1 MGQLASSNRNR
12 SIAAGRPSLNSQSG
26 APTGCE
32 ARHLVCLKLRSWEG
46 RHLVCLKLRGHA
58 PGTQA
63 ANFRLPVRRARTYST
78 LFLVAL
84 LVAALASVSFA
95 QSGRI
100 KEKTPKPATAKNKS
114 SLPSGDS
121 LPTPA
126 KPRPQTT
133 TPRPQESPKESSSDE
148 VDESDTVRVIS
159 NLVPIP
165 ASVVDPT
172 GIAVTGLKLED
183 FELRVDGQ
191 LKPISDMTRAETS
204 VRLVMLFD
212 NSGSLDFARDFEK
225 QAARHFFRQVMR
237 RTDEAAIYSV
247 ESESYLAQPLTSDVH
262 LLERTIDSFGKPE
275 GSTSLFDAIIDAAA
289 YLKPY
294 PGRRVMVIVS
304 DGIETT
310 SRNDFETTIQR
321 VLAADCQ
328 IFIVQTGLYDGANL
342 RALAAERRMEQIS
355 GQTGGAVYIPKTT
368 NELNEAFQQIAAD
381 LAHQYVLSYYPGD
394 ERRDGR
400 FHNIDLRVRSRKDV
414 RVRARRGYYSP
425 KATNVAASEW

>member
-1 MGQLASSNRNR
+1 MLLL
-12 SIAAGRPSLNSQSG
+12 IVLPG
-26 APTGCE
+26 AT
-32 ARHLVCLKLRSWEG
+32 
-46 RHLVCLKLRGHA
+46 
-58 PGTQA
+58 
-63 ANFRLPVRRARTYST
+63 
-78 LFLVAL
+78 VA
-84 LVAALASVSFA
+84 FA
-95 QSGRI
+95 QSGRN
-100 KEKTPKPATAKNKS
+100 KEKTPKSSPTKVRSISPTVEPSSSATPSKS
-114 SLPSGDS
+114 SSQSPGVQS
-121 LPTPA
+121 
-126 KPRPQTT
+126 RPKDA
-133 TPRPQESPKESSSDE
+133 PKENASDE
-148 VDESDTVRVIS
+148 VDDSDTVRVIS

-165 ASVVDPT
+165 ASVIDPT

-191 LKPISDMTRAETS
+191 LKLISDMTRAETS

-212 NSGSLDFARDFEK
+212 NSGSLDFAREFEK

-237 RTDEAAIYSV
+237 NTDEAAIYSV
-247 ESESYLAQPLTSDVH
+247 ESESYLAQPLTSDVQ
-262 LLERTIDSFGKPE
+262 LLEKTIEGFGKPE

-289 YLKPY
+289 YLRPY
-294 PGRRVMVIVS
+294 SGRRVMVIVS

-321 VLAADCQ
+321 VLASDCQ

-400 FHNIDLRVRSRKDV
+400 FHNIDLRVRTRKDV
-414 RVRARRGYYSP
+414 RIRARRGYYAP
-425 KATNVAASEW
+425 KASNVAAN

>member
-1 MGQLASSNRNR
+1 MSASF
-12 SIAAGRPSLNSQSG
+12 
-26 APTGCE
+26 
-32 ARHLVCLKLRSWEG
+32 ARR
-46 RHLVCLKLRGHA
+46 
-58 PGTQA
+58 
-63 ANFRLPVRRARTYST
+63 RLPRHVC
-78 LFLVAL
+78 FLAL
-84 LVAALASVSFA
+84 IPALICLSLAALA

-100 KEKTPKPATAKNKS
+100 KDPTSKP
-114 SLPSGDS
+114 
-121 LPTPA
+121 
-126 KPRPQTT
+126 TT
-133 TPRPQESPKESSSDE
+133 TNTNKTRPAPPPSESETPSRSQKPSTGGQSRPRVSGNEKSSDE
-148 VDESDTVRVIS
+148 VDESDTVRVVS

-165 ASVVDPT
+165 ASVID
-172 GIAVTGLKLED
+172 GKGAAVVGLKLED

-191 LKPISDMTRAETS
+191 LKAISDMTRSETS
-204 VRLVMLFD
+204 VRLAMLYD
-212 NSGSLDFARDFEK
+212 NSGSVDNAREFEK
-225 QAARHFFRQVMR
+225 QAARHFFRRVMR
-237 RTDEAAIYSV
+237 PTDEAAIYSV
-247 ESESYLAQPLTSDVH
+247 ESESYLAQPLTRDIH

-289 YLKPY
+289 YLRPY
-294 PGRRVMVIVS
+294 SGRRVLVIVS

-321 VLAADCQ
+321 VLADDCQ

-368 NELNEAFQQIAAD
+368 TELEDAFQQIAAD

-400 FHNIDLRVRSRKDV
+400 FHNIDLRVKSRKDV

-425 KATNVAASEW
+425 KAANVAASSW

>member
-1 MGQLASSNRNR
+1 MKDRRREG
-12 SIAAGRPSLNSQSG
+12 G
-26 APTGCE
+26 
-32 ARHLVCLKLRSWEG
+32 HLVCLKLQSWER
-46 RHLVCLKLRGHA
+46 RHLVCFKLHGHA
-58 PGTQA
+58 RGRQDACAPS
-63 ANFRLPVRRARTYST
+63 FRFSSSLYSM
-78 LFLVAL
+78 LVLVAL
-84 LVAALASVSFA
+84 LAATLASVAFA

-100 KEKTPKPATAKNKS
+100 KDKTSKPAATKS
-114 SLPSGDS
+114 KSTVSNSEPSAT
-121 LPTPA
+121 PTPA
-126 KPRPQTT
+126 RPRPTPVTT
-133 TPRPQESPKESSSDE
+133 SRLPDTHQESSSDE
-148 VDESDTVRVIS
+148 VDEADTVRVIS

-172 GIAVTGLKLED
+172 GVAITGLKLED

-237 RTDEAAIYSV
+237 RSDEAAIYSV
-247 ESESYLAQPLTSDVH
+247 ETESYLAQPLTSDVQ
-262 LLERTIDSFGKPE
+262 LLERTIENFGKPE

-294 PGRRVMVIVS
+294 TGRRVMVIVS

-321 VLAADCQ
+321 VLASDCQ

-368 NELNEAFQQIAAD
+368 DELNEAFQQIAAD

-425 KATNVAASEW
+425 KAANVAVSDW